1 MFSPAEYA
9 GMAVMAVAVTGI
21 AFVMMRLD
29 RAIVSETYS
38 QLAGDEESS
47 SSAEL
52 SASEQS
58 ALQQSAYAAPRS
70 ATGPGQKHLTR
81 KQRKGHR

>member
-29 RAIVSETYS
+29 RAIVSETDAE
-38 QLAGDEESS
+38 LVGDEESS
-47 SSAEL
+47 SA
-52 SASEQS
+52 EQS
-58 ALQQSAYAAPRS
+58 VSQQPTTQQSAYTVPRS